1 MGRVDTTLPTAMSDA
16 DHRDSDRREIRK
28 RELISQEAAEWFA
41 RMKDPHV
48 SLDDRRRFLR
58 WLKQSEIHVAEYLRV
73 TGVDGNLRRAHLHL
87 TLTDD
92 APSNIVRLF
101 AGESER
107 SSAAGSTASIRWKVA
122 ATVAACAL
130 AALLFLGIRTARY
143 EHSIETELGEWKAV
157 TLADGSELQL
167 GPNTRLKF
175 DLNEEQ
181 RSIALLRGEAYFKVA
196 KDATRPFL
204 VEANAYAVK
213 AVGTQFAVSHRSD
226 EVIVTVREGEVRV
239 APRTRSTNRQA
250 GDDESLELSVP
261 LTADEQLRIARTWPV
276 TPSRINVRSELAWC
290 EKLLMFEQG
299 DSLGDAVKE
308 FNTRNRV
315 QLRLDPLAASLP
327 VRGIFDASD
336 PLTFA
341 QTVDKTSPVAVRR
354 LAADILLISAE

>member
-1 MGRVDTTLPTAMSDA
+1 MGRVDTTPPIAMSDA
-16 DHRDSDRREIRK
+16 DHRDSDRRETRK

-41 RMKDPHV
+41 RMKDPHA

-73 TGVDGNLRRAHLHL
+73 TGVDGNLRRAHLQL
-87 TLTDD
+87 ALTDD
-92 APSNIVRLF
+92 VASNIVQLF
-101 AGESER
+101 ASERAR
-107 SSAAGSTASIRWKVA
+107 SSAASRTPIRRKIA
-122 ATVAACAL
+122 AAIAVCAL
-130 AALLFLGIRTARY
+130 AALLFVGIRTARY
-143 EHSIETELGEWKAV
+143 EHSIETELGEWK
-157 TLADGSELQL
+157 TLMLADGSELQL

-175 DLNEEQ
+175 DLGDEQ

-213 AVGTQFAVSHRSD
+213 AVGTEFAVSHRTD
-226 EVIVTVREGEVRV
+226 ELIVTVSEGQVRV
-239 APRTRSTNRQA
+239 TPRAKSTKRPA
-250 GDDESLELSVP
+250 GDDQALELSVP
-261 LTADEQLRIARTWPV
+261 LAADEQLRIAKTWPV
-276 TPSRINVRSELAWC
+276 TPSRINVRSELAWR
-290 EKLLMFEQG
+290 EKLLMFEPG
-299 DSLGDAVKE
+299 DTLGDAVKE
-308 FNTRNRV
+308 FNTRNRL
-315 QLRLDPLAASLP
+315 QLRLDSRAAALP

>member
-1 MGRVDTTLPTAMSDA
+1 MGRVDTTQPTAMSDA
-16 DHRDSDRREIRK
+16 DYRDSDRRETRK

-41 RMKDPHV
+41 RMRDPHA

-73 TGVDGNLRRAHLHL
+73 TGVDGNLRRAHLRL
-87 TLTDD
+87 TFTDEV
-92 APSNIVRLF
+92 ASNIVRLF
-101 AGESER
+101 ASDSER
-107 SSAAGSTASIRWKVA
+107 PSPASSTAPIRWKVA

-130 AALLFLGIRTARY
+130 TALLVLGVRTARY

-175 DLNEEQ
+175 DLNDEQ

-226 EVIVTVREGEVRV
+226 ELIVTVREGEVRV
-239 APRTRSTNRQA
+239 APRTRSNRQA

-290 EKLLMFEQG
+290 EKLLMFEQ
-299 DSLGDAVKE
+299 DDTLGDAVKE